1 MQNLILEVLNA
12 QPSLRDSKG
21 YLKTFGPRASRS
33 SPPGQTGVDSRGP
46 VAQQR
51 LKTRQGLAGPSAR
64 AAARSQLL
72 SPGSAARLPV
82 GIRAKAADGSSQDG
96 LPHRNQD
103 HLREESHSHPD
114 SQIASTSNS
123 KIPKNAETTAQ
134 GSREGASSTSASPHS
149 TSEAEGLAV
158 QQHTALVKVQ
168 GPFTRRQLESIAD
181 GMIYLKKLG
190 LVSVIVVD
198 GEEWSLP
205 GYTSEFSSDGIRME
219 QAEED
224 KEDNEL
230 AAWIGRN
237 LTEEKKERRRQL
249 SKMRRATLRRAML
262 NDVNALADL
271 LHSRGAP
278 ARPFLSPLFKVD
290 AELARDAELLAPRH
304 FPGAGNVA
312 DPNSSSG
319 SSAATALQ
327 NKDVATTATPLSHP
341 QVRAFGYRQMQAS
354 ASRSP
359 LVSDDG
365 LSSLRSALAT
375 DHIPVIAPLALYSDP
390 EADGGETSTPVKADD
405 VLVALARDMA
415 IAGREAEEYLLE
427 MEESGSEDL
436 HGLMASH
443 VDMTP
448 LRLMVINR
456 EGGIPSHARG
466 GNPHLAINL
475 ASEYSHILNSF
486 VWKESH
492 PTAMENL
499 RMVHDCLSYMPHTSS
514 GIVVSHRSPR
524 SLIANL
530 ITNKAAHSP
539 SLPPALLRSYKRDLR
554 HTPTI
559 IRPGLS
565 INVIYDFSQVDQTK
579 LTALL
584 EASFKRKLNAEAYY
598 ERLRKSCDFVIVSGD
613 YQGAAIVTLETSADD
628 PPGVEPMAYLD
639 KFAVLPSLQGSGT
652 VDFLWGALRDEV
664 QGLGLLDALNDN
676 GGKGGFGKG
685 RDLVWKSRGDNP
697 VNKWYYE
704 RSNGFAKIDLNP
716 RTEAERAG
724 KTEEELQ
731 KGRNWA
737 MFWCDAEERL
747 SSMSGERRLST
758 SATEEEMRSVLLDEE
773 QRSAS
778 GGGGRGGGDG
788 DGRRFSDYEEEGEGW
803 GRSSAPRSSASLMP
817 SLDSRRLE
825 ELDPRPGGGGQRLLP
840 LIAPE
845 EQGRLERWAKC
856 MMNIPSAWL

>member
-1 MQNLILEVLNA
+1 M
-12 QPSLRDSKG
+12 
-21 YLKTFGPRASRS
+21 
-33 SPPGQTGVDSRGP
+33 
-46 VAQQR
+46 QQR
-51 LKTRQGLAGPSAR
+51 LKSREGLAGPSAR

-72 SPGSAARLPV
+72 SAGSGTRLPV
-82 GIRAKAADGSSQDG
+82 GIRAKPGEGSSRDG
-96 LPHRNQD
+96 LQNQD

-114 SQIASTSNS
+114 SQIASTSNA
-123 KIPKNAETTAQ
+123 KIPKHAETPTKGSTEGTA
-134 GSREGASSTSASPHS
+134 SATSSPHNG
-149 TSEAEGLAV
+149 SEGEGLAV

-198 GEEWSLP
+198 GEGWSLP
-205 GYTSEFSSDGIRME
+205 GYASEFSADGTRLD

-230 AAWIGRN
+230 AAWIGGN
-237 LTEEKKERRRQL
+237 FADEKKERRREL

-262 NDVNALADL
+262 NDVNVLADL

-290 AELARDAELLAPRH
+290 AGLARDAELLAPRH
-304 FPGAGNVA
+304 FPGAGDVA
-312 DPNSSSG
+312 GPDSSSG
-319 SSAATALQ
+319 SSTATALQ
-327 NKDVATTATPLSHP
+327 NKDVAATASPLSHP

-390 EADGGETSTPVKADD
+390 EADGGETSTPVRADD

-436 HGLMASH
+436 HSLMAAH

-486 VWKESH
+486 VWTETH
-492 PTAMENL
+492 PTALENL

-565 INVIYDFSQVDQTK
+565 INVIYDFSQVDQSK

-613 YQGAAIVTLETSADD
+613 YQGAAIVTLETSTDD
-628 PPGVEPMAYLD
+628 HPDAEPMAYLD

-697 VNKWYYE
+697 VNRWYYE
-704 RSNGFAKIDLNP
+704 RSNGFAKIDLTP
-716 RTEAERAG
+716 PAERAG
-724 KTEEELQ
+724 KSEEELQ

-758 SATEEEMRSVLLDEE
+758 SATEEELRSVLLDDDE
-773 QRSAS
+773 RRAA
-778 GGGGRGGGDG
+778 GGGGGGGN
-788 DGRRFSDYEEEGEGW
+788 GRRFSDYEEEGW
-803 GRSSAPRSSASLMP
+803 GRETRVASRGGPPGLGPPGSAASMLP
-817 SLDSRRLE
+817 SVDSRRLE

-856 MMNIPSAWL
+856 MMNIPSAWQ